1 MKFKYSIL
9 ISMAFLF
16 AGCTNVDVNREPNWT
31 SEGSDLSEVLVFRG
45 KKWWYG
51 RVESGFGS
59 TENYVVALKNNQYS
73 VVPVPV
79 GENIFQ
85 VIGAGGSP
93 PYKFDMSITDDERKC
108 IEIRGNS
115 ASMSMILV
123 PIIGFMIPS
132 FIASEVECPSGDQ
145 LSEYELISPTL

>member
-1 MKFKYSIL
+1 
-9 ISMAFLF
+9 MAFLF
-16 AGCTNVDVNREPNWT
+16 SGCTTVDVNREPTWT
-31 SEGSDLSEVLVFRG
+31 REGSDLSEVLVFRG

-93 PYKFDMSITDDERKC
+93 AYKFDISINNDVRKC
-108 IEIRGNS
+108 IEISGNS

-123 PIIGFMIPS
+123 PILGFMIPS
-132 FIASEVECPSGDQ
+132 FIANEVECPSGEQ
-145 LSEYELISPTL
+145 LSEYERISPAL